1 LLFVSQ
7 LASTSAL
14 NVKLIVLLAAAH
26 FTMDEALTWMETQSA
41 KAFEDVCK
49 VNENADL
56 LPELLKVLL
65 EHLRIVGLDLT
76 RSKFVWST

>member
-1 LLFVSQ
+1 
-7 LASTSAL
+7 
-14 NVKLIVLLAAAH
+14 
-26 FTMDEALTWMETQSA
+26 MDEALTWMETQSA